1 MPTFL
6 LPQKLSLRHPRCH
19 LSATLRS
26 SSEQPFDFTMHY
38 IGHRESTY
46 VMVNVTHLSTT
57 SIEYYYVSEKVA
69 FGSRR

>member
-1 MPTFL
+1 
-6 LPQKLSLRHPRCH
+6 
-19 LSATLRS
+19 
-26 SSEQPFDFTMHY
+26 MHY

-69 FGSRR
+69 FWVKKMTSIGLASGKIGVCSDILVTRLIKEI